1 MRHGEKCKQLF
12 TFLIPGALRDATRC
26 LAIQLASCVHLRERD
41 NGQDRNLLPQ
51 EIVAMGTSKQTKRR
65 TIKLFTIGF
74 TQKTAEEFFK
84 LIKDAGVRRIV
95 DVRLNN
101 NGTLAGFTR
110 EAHLPYLL
118 REIAGI
124 GYEHIPDL
132 APDDEILG
140 DWKPNKKAKEAG
152 KKPITW
158 AEYTTRF
165 ARLIRKRKIET
176 LVKPTELDYACLLCS
191 EPTPENCHRRLVAE
205 YLRDKCSDKVKI
217 EIVHL

>member
-1 MRHGEKCKQLF
+1 MS
-12 TFLIPGALRDATRC
+12 A
-26 LAIQLASCVHLRERD
+26 
-41 NGQDRNLLPQ
+41 
-51 EIVAMGTSKQTKRR
+51 SKQAKRR

-84 LIKDAGVRRIV
+84 LIMDAGVRRIV

-110 EAHLPYLL
+110 ATHLPYLL

-124 GYEHIPDL
+124 GYKHMPDL
-132 APDDEILG
+132 APDDDILA
-140 DWKPNKKAKEAG
+140 DWKLNAQAKKAG

-158 AEYTTRF
+158 AEYQTRF

-176 LVKPTELDYACLLCS
+176 LVKPADLDHACLLCS
-191 EPTPENCHRRLVAE
+191 EPPPENCHRRLVAE
-205 YLRDKCSDKVKI
+205 YLRDKWSDRVKV
-217 EIVHL
+217 EIIHL